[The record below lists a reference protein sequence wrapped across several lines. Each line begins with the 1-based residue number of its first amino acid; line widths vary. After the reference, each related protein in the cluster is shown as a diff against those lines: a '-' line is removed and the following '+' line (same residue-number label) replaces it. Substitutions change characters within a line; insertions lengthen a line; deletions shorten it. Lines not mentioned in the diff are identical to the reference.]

1 MAQSQLLVV
10 KGIFDGERVTLLR
23 PVPFKKRV
31 PVVVTFL
38 PDENWDIETGKE
50 AALDPIQA
58 LRGST
63 KGLRLREKL
72 IEYRVGEREREQRA
86 SDIRA

>member
-1 MAQSQLLVV
+1 MAQSQVLAV
-10 KGIFDGERVTLLR
+10 KGIFDGERVTLLT

-50 AALDPIQA
+50 AALDLIQS

-63 KGLRLREKL
+63 KELHLREKL
-72 IEYRVGEREREQRA
+72 IEYRVEERERER
-86 SDIRA
+86 